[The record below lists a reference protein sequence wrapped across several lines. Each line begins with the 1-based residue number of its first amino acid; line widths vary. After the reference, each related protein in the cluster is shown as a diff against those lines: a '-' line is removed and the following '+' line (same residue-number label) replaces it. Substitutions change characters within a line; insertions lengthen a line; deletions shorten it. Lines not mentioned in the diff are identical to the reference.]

1 MRERA
6 VQQKSPWR
14 GIQESCVDP
23 FNSGKERKVKEAAP
37 PIVRTILC
45 NKTTLMSHTECKI
58 SEIGGGKWRYT
69 SIDSNSTSSDLEEQ
83 STETTTRNLQGIYR
97 QQGIYRGQ

>member
-6 VQQKSPWR
+6 VQQKVH
-14 GIQESCVDP
+14 GEEYKKESCVDP

-45 NKTTLMSHTECKI
+45 NKTTL
-58 SEIGGGKWRYT
+58 
-69 SIDSNSTSSDLEEQ
+69 
-83 STETTTRNLQGIYR
+83 
-97 QQGIYRGQ
+97 